1 MAAYCGAQTLEASG
15 LALGNETRQL
25 ECLHFR
31 LMICERI
38 VPDVCAEISVSLV
51 RCENRLKLLSVIQ
64 EQIDQEQIKLEQ
76 VASKRR
82 ACQQRLNE
90 DEAKTKQVEE
100 ILADKAKVIKQKIQD
115 ALKLCPR
122 VDNPR
127 YSLTASVTQ
136 QELSDCCA

>member
-51 RCENRLKLLSVIQ
+51 RCENRIETAFCYIGTNRPRTNKAGAGRFKTQGVPTASERRRGQNEASGRDPRRQSEGHQTKDTGRSETLSESGQSQVQYNQ
-64 EQIDQEQIKLEQ
+64 EYI
-76 VASKRR
+76 R
-82 ACQQRLNE
+82 
-90 DEAKTKQVEE
+90 
-100 ILADKAKVIKQKIQD
+100 
-115 ALKLCPR
+115 
-122 VDNPR
+122 
-127 YSLTASVTQ
+127 LTASVTQ
-136 QELSDCCA
+136 